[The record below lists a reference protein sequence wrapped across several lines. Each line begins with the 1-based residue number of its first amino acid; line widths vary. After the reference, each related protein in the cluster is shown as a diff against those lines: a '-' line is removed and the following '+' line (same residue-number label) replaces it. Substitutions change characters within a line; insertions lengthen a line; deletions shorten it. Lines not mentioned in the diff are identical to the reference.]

1 MCGIVGYVGYREA
14 TDVLIDCLK
23 KLEYRGYDSAGVAL
37 VRGNTIDVVKATGRL
52 KVLEEKLRQL
62 GGLPLRHRAHPL
74 GDPWRALGCQQP
86 SAVEL
91 PDHPCSQRYYREL
104 SAAEGIFASERLY
117 L

>member
-62 GGLPLRHRAHPL
+62 GGLPPAAASGTPAGRPMARPRMSIAIRSRAPGSPL
-74 GDPWRALGCQQP
+74 FTT
-86 SAVEL
+86 V
-91 PDHPCSQRYYREL
+91 L
-104 SAAEGIFASERLY
+104 SRTICR
-117 L
+117 